1 MTDDRIAIVVEMN
14 QRAWDTLAYSLD
26 GVTDEESRW
35 QIHPAA
41 NTIEAIVRHLRIESE
56 WHLNGLLRGD
66 VMPFGVS
73 PERQREIDAV
83 TLDFNPNRD
92 ALVRSGAAFVKQ
104 LLAMTPPVLRER
116 TAQTYDGKAE
126 QTPHLLAYHQAMH
139 LMTHCGQIR
148 SIRNLYR
155 RTRGER
161 ARFHPENPTYPGGR
175 PDARRD
181 EDAGP
186 AIP

>member
-1 MTDDRIAIVVEMN
+1 MVECETG
-14 QRAWDTLAYSLD
+14 D
-26 GVTDEESRW
+26 
-35 QIHPAA
+35 
-41 NTIEAIVRHLRIESE
+41 
-56 WHLNGLLRGD
+56 LNCGGKFYPFYYGRVFHCEDCHMGRLFAHGLLRGD